1 MVSWLSQQPRHKEKG
16 GLISASKTRR
26 RPGSCQQAL
35 GARSYYVDHGGIVCD
50 LSQDLCYRLNLV
62 QAVRIDQLL
71 HALQFLIEGK
81 FLVVIVVAQ
90 SPAKLQRRRHSL
102 EHSRDLLHR
111 STGRIVEGDLAV
123 LRSIFIGQSL
133 LTGRSYPV
141 LAGIGLLLKVF
152 GARGKIEDF
161 GSRRSRQIE
170 IKLK

>member
-1 MVSWLSQQPRHKEKG
+1 MVSSLSRQPRNKEKG
-16 GLISASKTRR
+16 ALISASKTRR

-90 SPAKLQRRRHSL
+90 PPAELQSRGQIL
-102 EHSRDLLHR
+102 KHSRDLLHR
-111 STGRIVEGDLAV
+111 STGRIVEADLAI

-133 LTGRSYPV
+133 LTRRSYPV
-141 LAGIGLLLKVF
+141 LAGIGLLPEIF
-152 GARGKIEDF
+152 GARDKIEDF

>member
-1 MVSWLSQQPRHKEKG
+1 MVSWLSRQPRNKEKG

-26 RPGSCQQAL
+26 RPPGSCQQAL
-35 GARSYYVDHGGIVCD
+35 GARSYYGDHGGIVCD
-50 LSQDLCYRLNLV
+50 LSQDLGYRLNLV
-62 QAVRIDQLL
+62 QAVRIDQVL

-152 GARGKIEDF
+152 GARGTIDDF
-161 GSRRSRQIE
+161 GSR
-170 IKLK
+170 